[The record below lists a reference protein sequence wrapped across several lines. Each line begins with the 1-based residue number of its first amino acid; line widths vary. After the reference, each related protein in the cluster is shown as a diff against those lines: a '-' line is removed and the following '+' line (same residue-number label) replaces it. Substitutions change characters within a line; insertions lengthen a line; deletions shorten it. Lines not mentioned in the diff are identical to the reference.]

1 MAPQYPLTVR
11 FDDGTSEVLD
21 TPVEVAGTL
30 EWFDTDDPSD
40 TLTDT
45 HGTVIDAQGR
55 PVRLKVEALEIVTCE
70 LMERT
75 EQRAAA
81 PKRQLSEV

>member
-11 FDDGTSEVLD
+11 FEDGTSEVLD

-40 TLTDT
+40 TMTDT
-45 HGTVIDAQGR
+45 HGTVIDARGR

-70 LMERT
+70 LLESA
-75 EQRAAA
+75 EPSIQQPQRVTA
-81 PKRQLSEV
+81 